1 MATNAPAWEANPAY
15 PAREAIA
22 LAAEAVRDKPK
33 AAMFD
38 LADRGYRSVFQ
49 QLVACVIS
57 IRTRD
62 EESLPISI
70 RLFEAA
76 PTPEAVAALGEDAI
90 AELITPS
97 TYAEQ
102 KAPRIREIA
111 RRTVDEFGGELPC
124 DPAVLQGFAGVG
136 PKCANLAAGVACG
149 TPVVSVDVHVH
160 RVTNRWGL
168 VRTNTPERTGE
179 ALETVLPDDLK
190 VEINRVLVPFGKHVC
205 TGVRPRCST
214 CPVRPI
220 CARVGVTESR

>member
-1 MATNAPAWEANPAY
+1 MAAKRPRWEANPDY

-22 LAAEAVRDKPK
+22 LAGDAVRDEPK
-33 AAMFD
+33 AAMFE

-62 EESLPISI
+62 EESLPISV
-70 RLFEAA
+70 RLFETAS
-76 PTPEAVAALGEDAI
+76 TPEAVAARDDDAI
-90 AELITPS
+90 AGLISPA
-97 TYAEQ
+97 TYTDQ

-111 RRTVDEFGGELPC
+111 RRTMRDFGGELPC
-124 DPAVLQGFAGVG
+124 DPAVLQSFDGVG

-149 TPVVSVDVHVH
+149 TPVVSVDIHVH

-168 VRTNTPERTGE
+168 VRASTPERSGE

-205 TGVRPRCST
+205 TGVRPRCSI
-214 CPVRPI
+214 CPVLPI

>member
-1 MATNAPAWEANPAY
+1 MVAKTPTWEVNRDY
-15 PAREAIA
+15 PAAEAIA
-22 LAAEAVRDKPK
+22 LANEAVRDKPK
-33 AAMFD
+33 AAMFE

-62 EESLPISI
+62 EESLPISL
-70 RLFEAA
+70 RLFESM
-76 PTPEAVAALGEDAI
+76 PGPEAVAALDDASLS
-90 AELITPS
+90 ELISPS

-111 RRTVDEFGGELPC
+111 RRTMDDYGGELPC
-124 DPAVLQGFAGVG
+124 DPAVLRAFNGIG

-149 TPVVSVDVHVH
+149 MPVVSVDVHVH
-160 RVTNRWGL
+160 RVTNRWGF
-168 VRTNTPERTGE
+168 VRASSPERTGD
-179 ALETVLPDDLK
+179 ALDSVLPDNLK

-205 TGVRPRCST
+205 TGVRPWCSR

-220 CARVGVTESR
+220 CARVGVTQSR